1 MKSDLEVRKN
11 VLDEIQWDAQ
21 LTKIASQIGVT
32 VKNDVVTLSGD
43 VDYYGQ
49 KLAAEKAAKRVKDV
63 KVVAMDIVV
72 KSIGSSDEINDAKI
86 ADAIRNALMWHSS
99 VNEDLINIKVED
111 GWVYLEG
118 EVNWEF
124 ERKAAQKA
132 IENLRGVK
140 GVVNSVRI
148 KVKKVEPT
156 EIKKKIKAAF
166 HRHATVDSADIMVLA
181 KDTKVTLTGKVR
193 SWTEW
198 KDAEDVVWSMPGV
211 TEVENKLEVEH
222 EAYVGE

>member
-1 MKSDLEVRKN
+1 MKPDDEIRKN
-11 VLDEIQWDAQ
+11 VLEEIQWDAQ
-21 LTKIASQIGVT
+21 LTEIAPQIGVT
-32 VKNDVVTLSGD
+32 VKDEVVTLSGN
-43 VDYYGQ
+43 VEYYSQ

-63 KVVAMDIVV
+63 KVVAMDIAVRSAV
-72 KSIGSSDEINDAKI
+72 STDEITDTKI
-86 ADAIRNALMWHSS
+86 ADAIRSALRWHWA

-124 ERKAAQKA
+124 ERKAAQKT

-140 GVVNSVRI
+140 GVVNSIRI
-148 KVKKVEPT
+148 KVTKVEPS

-166 HRHATVDSADIMVLA
+166 HRHATVDSANIQVGL
-181 KDTKVTLTGKVR
+181 TNGKVVLTGKVR
-193 SWTEW
+193 SWTER

-211 TEVENKLEVEH
+211 TEIENKLEIEH